1 MMSLVKIQPAALLG
15 KATINHTRYKE
26 ECERWDKCKKLCIYP
41 QTKQEDEL
49 EEICRECEM
58 GKFVCDICNKYNEIC
73 NFENSQIKKL
83 LIKKAVLEEKV
94 GMLESRLSEKAE

>member
-1 MMSLVKIQPAALLG
+1 MGQVQENEMDKITTEMAEY
-15 KATINHTRYKE
+15 I
-26 ECERWDKCKKLCIYP
+26 CDKLCIYP

-49 EEICRECEM
+49 EEICCECEM